1 MTDSDKLWVIDLGE
15 EVTAAPPPEKP
26 RETPRPRTTSVT
38 TARPVVLKPAP
49 PAPQPAGRPVHFAL
63 RLTLTYLLGPF
74 ALLLWSRGRGNAFW
88 TVVSV
93 FSGLGAVA
101 LAWRWPQL
109 LALGSSG
116 SLLIPLL
123 TGAGLI
129 ALLAFSA
136 WARALHLAFASR
148 TRSHT
153 SLPVWMRTGWAVT
166 GLGLL
171 VPGLGLYLAGKRGRA
186 VAALWAFWPVFLA
199 ALVLANAAATWRWLL
214 RSLHTPGQLEMF
226 EYLVAGAA
234 AVLVVGYLGW
244 LVQALAGLHLKA
256 RLAGS
261 VAGAHGDRYALALL
275 AAVVALVVFTS
286 PADVASLLHQTS
298 LELHQEGFAVLP
310 LQLART
316 AHGLDPEDTAYYGTL
331 ASLERRRESAAPAEA
346 APERLAGDDPVYY
359 GTLTRRQAAPP
370 PLPEKPAPD
379 PVPEKAAAPET
390 APAIAPD
397 WSRPL
402 DLTSPLTGPDQPG
415 PM

>member
-1 MTDSDKLWVIDLGE
+1 MTDSEKLWVIDLGE
-15 EVTAAPPPEKP
+15 EVTAAPPPQKP
-26 RETPRPRTTSVT
+26 RETPRPRMASVA
-38 TARPVVLKPAP
+38 TARPVVPKVAPLAPP
-49 PAPQPAGRPVHFAL
+49 PAPRQLHFAL

-88 TVVSV
+88 TVTSV
-93 FSGLGAVA
+93 FSGLGTLA
-101 LAWRWPQL
+101 LAWQWPQL

-129 ALLAFSA
+129 AVLAFSA
-136 WARALHLAFASR
+136 WARAVHLAFAAQ

-171 VPGLGLYLAGKRGRA
+171 VPGFGLYLAGKRGRA
-186 VAALWAFWPVFLA
+186 VATLWSFWPVFLA
-199 ALVLANAAATWRWLL
+199 ALVLANAAATWRWLQG
-214 RSLHTPGQLEMF
+214 SLHTPGQLEMF
-226 EYLVAGAA
+226 EYLVAAAA

-244 LVQALAGLHLKA
+244 LAQALAGLHLKA
-256 RLAGS
+256 RLAGAT
-261 VAGAHGDRYALALL
+261 AGTHGDRYALALL

-286 PADVASLLHQTS
+286 PADVASLLHETGM
-298 LELHQEGFAVLP
+298 ELYQEGFQVLP

-316 AHGLDPEDTAYYGTL
+316 AHSLDPEDAAYFGTL
-331 ASLERRRESAAPAEA
+331 ASLERRRLDAGESAGSRG
-346 APERLAGDDPVYY
+346 RLAGDDQVYY
-359 GTLTRRQAAPP
+359 GMLARRPAVAPP
-370 PLPEKPAPD
+370 AALPQQ
-379 PVPEKAAAPET
+379 EKAAAPESVPVGD
-390 APAIAPD
+390 PA

-402 DLTSPLTGPDQPG
+402 DLTGPLTSPDKPG